1 MEKTVLFSL
10 LPVVMVLTS
19 LILMRRW
26 FLRRNVYWMIEEIE
40 RVVKTILSSISN
52 FLIVLIII
60 ELIVFGFYN
69 DKFMEL
75 KYKILYYHLKTIRL
89 FSLNGGTWVIW
100 LSILLRFISYWS
112 YVLLFFFFF
121 VFILFYWGTC
131 DIFWHRES
139 FYLGSEEYRIVPFF
153 VAYQHRI

>member
-1 MEKTVLFSL
+1 
-10 LPVVMVLTS
+10 
-19 LILMRRW
+19 
-26 FLRRNVYWMIEEIE
+26 MIEEIE

-89 FSLNGGTWVIW
+89 FSLNGGT
-100 LSILLRFISYWS
+100 
-112 YVLLFFFFF
+112 
-121 VFILFYWGTC
+121 
-131 DIFWHRES
+131 
-139 FYLGSEEYRIVPFF
+139 
-153 VAYQHRI
+153 